1 METNAVISIRNLKK
15 SYLNGK
21 EVNQVLK
28 GINLDIAPGQIIG
41 YIGPNGA
48 GKSTTV
54 KILCGIIEDFEGE
67 ATVLGYNL
75 RTEAMEIKKRIGYIP
90 ENAAMYDMLTPTEYM
105 NFVGALYG
113 MPEEKI
119 ADKAGK
125 LLELFEMK
133 KHGNQRMDTFS
144 KGMKQKIL
152 LISGLIHNP
161 DIIFFDEPLNGLD
174 ANSVMVVKEVMS
186 QLAREGKTIFFCSHI
201 MDVVERISNRIILIN
216 HGDVIADG
224 TIDELRAGNN
234 ETLETLFADLTGQ
247 GGHSVTAE
255 AIVQAFEN

>member
-1 METNAVISIRNLKK
+1 MEAKPVISIRDLKK
-15 SYLNGK
+15 SYRNGK
-21 EVNQVLK
+21 ELNQVLK
-28 GINLDIAPGQIIG
+28 GIDLDIAPGQIIG

-54 KILCGIIEDFEGE
+54 KILCGIIEDFEGD
-67 ATVLGYNL
+67 ATVLGFDL
-75 RTEAMEIKKRIGYIP
+75 RTQSLEIKKRIGYIP
-90 ENAAMYDMLTPTEYM
+90 ENAAMYDMLTPVEYM

-113 MPEEKI
+113 LPEDKI
-119 ADKAGK
+119 DEKAGK
-125 LLELFEMK
+125 LLDLFEMK
-133 KHGNQRMDTFS
+133 KHAHQRMDTFS

-161 DIIFFDEPLNGLD
+161 EIIFFDEPLSGLD
-174 ANSVMVVKEVMS
+174 ANSVMVVKEVMM

-216 HGDVIADG
+216 NGQVIADG

-247 GGHSVTAE
+247 GGHNVTAE
-255 AIVQAFEN
+255 AIVHAFES